1 MKKYAFGVDI
11 GGTTVKMGLFEDD
24 GTLCDTWEIPT
35 RTENDGGNILSD
47 IAESIL
53 DVVKKKD
60 IAAEQVEGIGMGV
73 PGPIGA
79 DGTVYKC
86 VNLGWGIFNVEQ
98 EMQALSGFPAKAGND
113 ANVAALGEMWMGGG
127 KGYRDMVMVTLGTG
141 VGGGVILDGKIVPGF
156 NGAAGEIGHI
166 PVRDDEPEACGCGK
180 HGCLEQY
187 ASANGVARMANLYL
201 MEHKCDSALRGVA
214 AEDMT
219 SKEVFD
225 AAKAGDKAALQI
237 VDDFGRI
244 LGRALAQI
252 SCVINPQAFVL
263 GGGMAKAGDMV
274 TDVVR
279 KYYVQYAFH
288 AARGTLFKL
297 ATLGNDAGIY
307 GGVKMILDENSK
319 MQ

>member
-1 MKKYAFGVDI
+1 MKKFAFGVDI
-11 GGTTVKMGLFEDD
+11 GGTTVKMGLFEAD

-35 RTENDGGNILSD
+35 RTENNGESILGD
-47 IAESIL
+47 IAESVLETIR
-53 DVVKKKD
+53 KKD
-60 IAAEQVEGIGMGV
+60 ILPEQVEGIGMGV
-73 PGPIGA
+73 PGPVGA

-141 VGGGVILDGKIVPGF
+141 VGGGIILDGKIVPGF

-201 MEHKCDSALRGVA
+201 KENKCESSLRGVA
-214 AEDMT
+214 PEDMT

-225 AAKAGDKAALQI
+225 AAKAGDAVALQI
-237 VDDFGRI
+237 ADDFGKI

-263 GGGMAKAGDMV
+263 GGGMAKAGDIV
-274 TDVVR
+274 TEAVR

-307 GGVKMILDENSK
+307 GGVKMILDENSEV
-319 MQ
+319 Q